1 MKDVPLKETLLL
13 ISIFILQICSFNFNF
28 KRYFEVILNIQ
39 KVNDNFKGIHEFV
52 NFLKQN
58 FLEFSI
64 NYHQSHYNQKMI
76 PDDLSTP
83 KINKPKIYT
92 IKKVSEILSNKNIQS
107 KLSSKLQDCTS
118 KIENSRNDNIKFS
131 QTEDVNLD
139 KNKKNQSNLNS
150 EKCNFKEH
158 KINKILKDSIC
169 HNESSSQDLLMQENA
184 PSFPYYF
191 PSNNLNNNLIKPQI
205 KDSPKHFKSVL
216 MTRFFKL

>member
-39 KVNDNFKGIHEFV
+39 KVIDNFKGIHEFV

-76 PDDLSTP
+76 PDDLSTH

-131 QTEDVNLD
+131 QTEDINLD
-139 KNKKNQSNLNS
+139 ENKKNKSNLNS

-191 PSNNLNNNLIKPQI
+191 QSNNLNNNLIKPQI